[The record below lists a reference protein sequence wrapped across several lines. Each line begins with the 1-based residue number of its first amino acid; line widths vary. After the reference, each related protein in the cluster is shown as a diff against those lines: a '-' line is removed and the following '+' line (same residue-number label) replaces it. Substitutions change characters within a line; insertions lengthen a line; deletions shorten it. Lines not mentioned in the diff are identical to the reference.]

1 MSETS
6 IAGAADVLVVGGGLA
21 GWRAAEAAAE
31 AGATVTLVANGPG
44 NSPDIHA
51 LNCPVLPED
60 SVARYVAD
68 TLASGHGAN
77 DRALVEAMCG
87 GSLAL
92 KAAFAFDRDATGA
105 YKTIQPL
112 GSSVPR
118 CVTVGHAIGAVAL
131 AQIWAR
137 LKGRVAVVRRTV
149 TVDDLRTARTANP
162 QLAIVLATG
171 GWCGK
176 YAFSTNPPE
185 LRGDGLAFA
194 AAFGAAVRD
203 VDEAHVQYEPTVR
216 TEGPRRGIPVITTLL
231 YEGARLVDAQ
241 GADVLPDARLNKDA
255 LSRAIRAKM
264 AQTGADGVWY
274 DLADVPE
281 SKLRD
286 CKMDPAERRIRVA
299 PAPHSSLGGIV
310 IDAQCRALD
319 ADGRPVPRL
328 FACGEVT
335 AGVHGLNR
343 LGGNGG
349 TAAWVFGKIA
359 GESAADYALNQR

>member
-1 MSETS
+1 MSEAS

-60 SVARYVAD
+60 SVGRYVAD

-118 CVTVGHAIGAVAL
+118 CVTVGHAIGVVAL
-131 AQIWAR
+131 AQIRAR

-149 TVDDLRTARTANP
+149 TVDDLRTARAANP

-171 GWCGK
+171 GWCGR

-216 TEGPRRGIPVITTLL
+216 TEGLRRGIPVITTLL
-231 YEGARLVDAQ
+231 YEGARLEDAQ
-241 GADVLPDARLNKDA
+241 GADILPDARRNKDELA
-255 LSRAIRAKM
+255 RAIFAVGGRAI
-264 AQTGADGVWY
+264 Y
-274 DLADVPE
+274 DLTDVPAA
-281 SKLRD
+281 KLRD
-286 CKMDPAERRIRVA
+286 CKMDPAERRIPVA